1 MLLNCH
7 EQKGRNVGSMK
18 KFFEEFKKFAL
29 KGSVVDLAVGVVI
42 GGAFG
47 KIVTSLVNDIIT
59 PLISLVLSQ
68 SKIDLSE
75 AGYRFRETDIILRYG
90 AFIQNI
96 IDFLLISLSIFAV
109 IKMFNGFKRKEEKAV
124 EEKKEEKPSREVEL
138 LTEIRDLLRSDD
150 SNKRND

>member
-1 MLLNCH
+1 
-7 EQKGRNVGSMK
+7 MK
-18 KFFEEFKKFAL
+18 KFFEEFKSFAL

-75 AGYRFRETDIILRYG
+75 AGYQFRETDIILRYG

-96 IDFLLISLSIFAV
+96 IDFLLISLSIFVV
-109 IKMFNGFKRKEEKAV
+109 IRIFNGFKRREEKAV
-124 EEKKEEKPSREVEL
+124 EEKPSREVEL

>member
-1 MLLNCH
+1 
-7 EQKGRNVGSMK
+7 MK
-18 KFFEEFKKFAL
+18 KFFEEFKSFAL

-75 AGYRFRETDIILRYG
+75 AGYQFRETDIILRYG

-96 IDFLLISLSIFAV
+96 IDFLLISLSIFVV
-109 IKMFNGFKRKEEKAV
+109 IRIFNGFKRREEKAV
-124 EEKKEEKPSREVEL
+124 EEKPSREAEL
-138 LTEIRDLLRSDD
+138 LTEIRDLLKL
-150 SNKRND
+150 NQ

>member
-1 MLLNCH
+1 
-7 EQKGRNVGSMK
+7 MK